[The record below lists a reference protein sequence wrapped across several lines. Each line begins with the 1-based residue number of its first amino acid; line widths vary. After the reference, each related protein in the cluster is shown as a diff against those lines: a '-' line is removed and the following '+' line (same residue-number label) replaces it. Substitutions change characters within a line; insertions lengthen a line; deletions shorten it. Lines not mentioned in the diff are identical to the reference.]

1 MSIISLLLARTI
13 FFPSR
18 AKRVTFDVWARSFC
32 VHIITRWWRFAWFC
46 EWVCLLKTCRT
57 FIFFLRNARWR
68 FFPCAA
74 VSRCARCDVSVWH
87 YLRRP
92 KSLPFAPPDGVTFGF
107 LEGGVKRV
115 SFCFFSVRCQHWQ
128 GFWMCVLMWVR
139 FLLNRFLTV
148 WVCFDFWPHL
158 SNTILAYFL
167 TSSHFLFRLLQRS
180 INWLI
185 ENLLLY
191 SVICYNSSSL
201 TAINKK
207 NIKTPLVV
215 HVGKFCR
222 LFLLCMC
229 MWVCVVVVW
238 TGVRLVSNYIFFC
251 LFFFSIFL
259 FF

>member
-1 MSIISLLLARTI
+1 MECWRDFRLLGRRAEKSIVLLIFCSLSTLTGFLN
-13 FFPSR
+13 
-18 AKRVTFDVWARSFC
+18 VCFDVGT
-32 VHIITRWWRFAWFC
+32 V
-46 EWVCLLKTCRT
+46 
-57 FIFFLRNARWR
+57 
-68 FFPCAA
+68 
-74 VSRCARCDVSVWH
+74 
-87 YLRRP
+87 
-92 KSLPFAPPDGVTFGF
+92 
-107 LEGGVKRV
+107 
-115 SFCFFSVRCQHWQ
+115 
-128 GFWMCVLMWVR
+128 